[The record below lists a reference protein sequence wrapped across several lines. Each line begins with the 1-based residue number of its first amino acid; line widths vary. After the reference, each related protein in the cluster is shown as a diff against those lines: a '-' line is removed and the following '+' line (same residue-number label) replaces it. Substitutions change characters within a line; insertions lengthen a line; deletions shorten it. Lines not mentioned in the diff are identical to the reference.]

1 MNLLTISLILLLV
14 VLIVLI
20 VLVVVY
26 SKFNNNGDKRNKG
39 NKENNGNKGNNE
51 NKGDEGNKGNKED
64 EEDKSLIIEFTNNL
78 DNLDNINNFIFNINN
93 DIDVNKNYVGDYINK
108 TVQINN
114 NRKVDITKPRCF
126 NKKLPVVLF
135 FQPSGDFGITG
146 SGDKDKSALKSSFN
160 YLINKNICIVFLYPD
175 PDDTWYYMN
184 DNNFN
189 DSFTCKN
196 DIPNGI
202 SCWNSSDNPDLRYLQ
217 KTMDILY
224 TDKDLDLNKM
234 VIIGYSAG
242 AQMVSNA
249 IGEFP
254 LLKTLSNKSFP
265 NIKAAF
271 IIAGGSQYCYAYKDV
286 NNPPDIFLP
295 CIDKKT
301 RLCCP
306 RDTTEK
312 NFMTGKCSSDIHPPT
327 FLFQTENDAWADPNA
342 SNHYFDSCKKFN
354 LKCGKI
360 IAKNQTNHGLVR
372 NQMKIFINLIL
383 FYLH

>member
-1 MNLLTISLILLLV
+1 MNLLTTSLVLLLV
-14 VLIVLI
+14 LLII
-20 VLVVVY
+20 LVVVLCKCY
-26 SKFNNNGDKRNKG
+26 KEHKEYKGLIIKFN
-39 NKENNGNKGNNE
+39 
-51 NKGDEGNKGNKED
+51 
-64 EEDKSLIIEFTNNL
+64 
-78 DNLDNINNFIFNINN
+78 NLDNINNYILNKN
-93 DIDVNKNYVGDYINK
+93 DINDNENYIGNYTNKTILINK
-108 TVQINN
+108 
-114 NRKVDITKPRCF
+114 RKVDITKPKSF
-126 NKKLPVVLF
+126 NNKLPIILY
-135 FQPSGDFGITG
+135 FQPSSDYGITG
-146 SGDKDKSALKSSFN
+146 SGDKDKSALKSSLN
-160 YLINKNICIVFLYPD
+160 YLINKNISIVFLYPD
-175 PDDTWYYMN
+175 PNDTWYSMN
-184 DNNFN
+184 DGVNYNFN
-189 DSFTCKN
+189 CIN
-196 DIPNGI
+196 DLSNGI
-202 SCWNSSDNPDLRYLQ
+202 TCWNSKDNPDLSYLQ
-217 KTMDILY
+217 KTIDILY
-224 TDKDLDLNKM
+224 SDKDLDLNKM
-234 VIIGYSAG
+234 VVIGYSAG

-295 CIDKKT
+295 CIDKKI

-312 NFMTGKCSSDIHPPT
+312 NFMTGKLNNDKHPPT
-327 FLFQTENDAWADPNA
+327 FLFQTENDGWADPNA

-360 IAKNQTNHGLVR
+360 ISKNQTNHGLVR

>member
-1 MNLLTISLILLLV
+1 MNLLTISLVLLLV
-14 VLIVLI
+14 VFIVLI
-20 VLVVVY
+20 VVFKKSKKSKGLIV
-26 SKFNNNGDKRNKG
+26 KFNNL
-39 NKENNGNKGNNE
+39 E
-51 NKGDEGNKGNKED
+51 
-64 EEDKSLIIEFTNNL
+64 
-78 DNLDNINNFIFNINN
+78 NINNYILNKN
-93 DIDVNKNYVGDYINK
+93 DIDENKNYIGNYNNKTIQINK
-108 TVQINN
+108 
-114 NRKVDITKPRCF
+114 RKVEITKPKSF
-126 NKKLPVVLF
+126 NNKLPVILY
-135 FQPSGDFGITG
+135 FQPSGDYGITG
-146 SGDKDKSALKSSFN
+146 SGDKDKSALKSSLN
-160 YLINKNICIVFLYPD
+160 YLINKNISIVFLYPD
-175 PDDTWYYMN
+175 QNDTWYAMN
-184 DNNFN
+184 DGVNYNFKCIN
-189 DSFTCKN
+189 DLS
-196 DIPNGI
+196 NGI
-202 SCWNSSDNPDLRYLQ
+202 TCWNSKDNPDLPYLQ
-217 KTMDILY
+217 KMMDILY
-224 TDKDLDLNKM
+224 SDKDLDLNKM
-234 VIIGYSAG
+234 VVIGYSAG

-271 IIAGGSQYCYAYKDV
+271 IIAGGSQYCYAYKDI

-301 RLCCP
+301 RFCCP

-312 NFMTGKCSSDIHPPT
+312 NFMTGKLSNDKHPPT
-327 FLFQTENDAWADPNA
+327 FLFQTENDGWADPNA